1 MNAITKILLPIALLL
16 GACDA
21 PDAEVEADA
30 ELAADAA
37 PAVAGQGKR
46 GGKLAKLD
54 ADKDGAISLA
64 EAQGSRLADKFASLD
79 RDADGKLTRDELRAM
94 KQHGPRAGKRG
105 KHGERGGMLAGNLL
119 QRRDADNNGALSLA
133 ELEGSRMAGRFA
145 ALDRNHDGALAGD
158 ELAAI
163 KGRGHGPRDPAA
175 RAARVLERRD
185 ADDNGSLS
193 AAEVQG
199 SKLADKFAE
208 LDTDNDGALG
218 RAELTAMRAGRGKGE
233 RGKLFQ
239 KRDADNNGRLSAAEV
254 QGSKLAD
261 KFAAI
266 DSDRDGALTRD
277 ELKAFKVSHGRRGPA
292 AK

>member
-37 PAVAGQGKR
+37 AAPAAAGQGKR

-64 EAQGSRLADKFASLD
+64 EARGSRLADKFAGLD

-105 KHGERGGMLAGNLL
+105 KHGKRGGLLAGNLL
-119 QRRDADNNGALSLA
+119 QRRDADHNGALSLA

-163 KGRGHGPRDPAA
+163 KGRGHGPKDPAA
-175 RAARVLERRD
+175 RAARVLE
-185 ADDNGSLS
+185 
-193 AAEVQG
+193 
-199 SKLADKFAE
+199 
-208 LDTDNDGALG
+208 
-218 RAELTAMRAGRGKGE
+218 
-233 RGKLFQ
+233 
-239 KRDADNNGRLSAAEV
+239 KRDADHNGSLSAAEV

-277 ELKAFKVSHGRRGPA
+277 ELKAFKASHGRRGA